1 MNTVERMNTTFVA
14 CQLVRLLD
22 WKLEE
27 MFDDESIEKN
37 EYELGRKKC
46 REPVRILNPLNSY
59 LDNYSFFRTI
69 LDMRSWTN

>member
-1 MNTVERMNTTFVA
+1 MNTTFVA

-27 MFDDESIEKN
+27 MFLMMNRS
-37 EYELGRKKC
+37 RKMNTSSRKTC

-69 LDMRSWTN
+69 VDMRSWTN

>member
-1 MNTVERMNTTFVA
+1 MNTTFVA

-37 EYELGRKKC
+37 EYEFEKNVPRACSNFK
-46 REPVRILNPLNSY
+46 PA
-59 LDNYSFFRTI
+59 
-69 LDMRSWTN
+69 